1 MPVAGFFSPTA
12 SMIKE
17 ETYRALKEAG
27 ITQIIE
33 SNMSYTDR
41 SNDRYLIY
49 QELAYAQK
57 YGISVLVR
65 DERLHAKG
73 VAGETVTVEMVK
85 EAVKYYENY
94 QSFAGLFM
102 VDEPKSMNYITGSG
116 DERYIQNYA
125 SMAKAIHDAGIP
137 GWTNAFGGAGFFSN
151 RSQTYEYYMYFHEL
165 VDTMQPSVVSFTS
178 YPFWDEYEDAYINSH
193 HKYCVENTADTY
205 FMNLAMAK
213 DVADKQGLSFR
224 TFIQAGEGFELEPNG
239 NYKKGQFLWN
249 ANVGLAFGS
258 KGLQYFPLVHPD
270 SLQNYADGSC
280 ASGLLDSKGNP
291 VKSGLHP
298 YYTWAQEVAKQVDAV
313 EDILM
318 QANNKGYMATGGY
331 AKTKGT
337 DVIKKITCNKGL
349 NIATIKMNVV
359 DSYAGATVTSSDET
373 YGAFVGCFEMDAD
386 SKYAGKQA
394 MYIVNFNADTEN
406 TNRVT
411 ASFDSA
417 KEVTVIHNGV
427 TKTLTASQV
436 SCALG
441 AGEAVLLLY

>member
-1 MPVAGFFSPTA
+1 M
-12 SMIKE
+12 
-17 ETYRALKEAG
+17 KEAG

-41 SNDRYLIY
+41 ANDRYLIY

-73 VAGETVTVEMVK
+73 IAGETVTAKMVN
-85 EAVKYYENY
+85 EAIQYYKNY

-102 VDEPKSMNYITGSG
+102 VDEPKSKNYITGSG

-125 SMAKAIHDAGIP
+125 SMAKAIRDAGVL
-137 GWTNAFGGAGFFSN
+137 GWTNAFGGAGFFQN
-151 RSQTYEYYMYFHEL
+151 HSQTYEYYMYMNEL
-165 VDTMQPSVVSFTS
+165 VDTLQPAMVSFTS
-178 YPFWDEYEDAYINSH
+178 YPFWDEYEDAYINSF

-213 DVADKQGLSFR
+213 DVADKRGLTFR

-249 ANVGLAFGS
+249 ANTGLAFGA
-258 KGLQYFPLVHPD
+258 KGLQYFPLVHPG

-280 ASGLLDSKGNP
+280 ASGLLDGNGNK
-291 VKSGLHP
+291 VDSGAHP
-298 YYTWAQEVAKQVDAV
+298 YYTWAQEVGRQVDAV
-313 EDILM
+313 EDILL

-337 DVIKKITCNKGL
+337 DVIK
-349 NIATIKMNVV
+349 NIFCYKEWNFATIQMNVV
-359 DSYAGATVTSSDET
+359 DSYAGVTLASSDRT
-373 YGAFVGCFEMDAD
+373 YGAFAGCFEMEET
-386 SKYAGKQA
+386 SKYAGKHA

-411 ASFDSA
+411 ASLGSK

-436 SCALG
+436 SCDLG